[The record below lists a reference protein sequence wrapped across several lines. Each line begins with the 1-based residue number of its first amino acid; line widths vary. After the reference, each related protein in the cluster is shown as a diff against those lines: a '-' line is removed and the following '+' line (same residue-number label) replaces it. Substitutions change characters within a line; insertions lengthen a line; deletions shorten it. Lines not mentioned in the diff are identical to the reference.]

1 VQTYR
6 NSKWSVDSVF
16 DDHQLAV
23 FEARRMDESGRFG
36 GVRVV
41 EEIWDPNTNR
51 TSTRTVFRDS
61 KYHKVNQEILERSR
75 AGRQQVTESKQRRVD
90 RTQGYSITRAREKR
104 DRIRKKSNP
113 IRLLVITIA
122 ILGAAM
128 AAGLFLDRIERMF
141 N

>member
-1 VQTYR
+1 
-6 NSKWSVDSVF
+6 
-16 DDHQLAV
+16 
-23 FEARRMDESGRFG
+23 MDESGRFG

>member
-51 TSTRTVFRDS
+51 TSTRTVFRDW
-61 KYHKVNQEILERSR
+61 
-75 AGRQQVTESKQRRVD
+75 RQQVTESKQRRVD

>member
-41 EEIWDPNTNR
+41 EEIWEPNTNR

>member
-16 DDHQLAV
+16 DDHPLAV

-113 IRLLVITIA
+113 IRLLVMTIA
-122 ILGAAM
+122 IMGAAM